1 MEKRLKKSCQEKYVA
16 NEHIGKGMGYGD
28 LVKQPRCSYA
38 EKEEATEEISLVCDK
53 AGELL
58 LFIIDGFWRGKCLG
72 EWDSG
77 MT

>member
-1 MEKRLKKSCQEKYVA
+1 MKKK
-16 NEHIGKGMGYGD
+16 K
-28 LVKQPRCSYA
+28 KQSGQ
-38 EKEEATEEISLVCDK
+38 EATEESSLVCDK